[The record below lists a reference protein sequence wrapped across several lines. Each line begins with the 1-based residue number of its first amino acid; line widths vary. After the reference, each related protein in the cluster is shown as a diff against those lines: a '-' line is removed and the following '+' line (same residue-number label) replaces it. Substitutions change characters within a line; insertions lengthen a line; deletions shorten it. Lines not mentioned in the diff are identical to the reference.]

1 MSTQNNIRIFYR
13 DDKELERIHHRLKLT
28 PCPHCGK
35 VGTLIFN
42 GKSYGYRE
50 DSSLRQ
56 LRRQHVICNQ
66 RKAFSPGCGGGQS
79 LFAADTVPGLQA
91 LTKTLW
97 LFASF
102 LLAGS
107 RAYSAFR
114 RLTTGLDIRAA
125 TRWREKFRL
134 AQARWRVLLCGHRPP
149 PESPESSDP
158 LVSSLSLFPNAF
170 PTSSD
175 PFFDCQYR
183 FQRGLF

>member
-1 MSTQNNIRIFYR
+1 MSTQNRIRIFYR
-13 DDKELERIHHRLKLT
+13 DGKELERIHDRLKLT
-28 PCPHCGK
+28 PCPHCGR

-50 DSSLRQ
+50 DDTFPQ

-66 RKAFSPGCGGGQS
+66 RKACSPGCGGGQS

-102 LLAGS
+102 LLAGV
-107 RAYSAFR
+107 RAYPAFR
-114 RLTTGLDIRAA
+114 RLSTGLNVRAA
-125 TRWREKFRL
+125 HRWREKFRL

-158 LVSSLSLFPNAF
+158 LVSSLSLFHSDPSVCF
-170 PTSSD
+170 D
-175 PFFDCQYR
+175 PFFGYQYR

>member
-1 MSTQNNIRIFYR
+1 MSTQNRIRIFYR
-13 DDKELERIHHRLKLT
+13 DGKELERIHDRLKLT
-28 PCPHCGK
+28 PCPHCGR

-42 GKSYGYRE
+42 GKSYGYHD
-50 DSSLRQ
+50 DSSLLQ
-56 LRRQHVICNQ
+56 LRRQRVICNQ
-66 RKAFSPGCGGGQS
+66 RKACSPGCGGGQS

-102 LLAGS
+102 LLAGG
-107 RAYSAFR
+107 RAYPAFR
-114 RLTTGLDIRAA
+114 RLSTGLNVRAA
-125 TRWREKFRL
+125 HRWREKFRL

-158 LVSSLSLFPNAF
+158 LVSSLSLFP
-170 PTSSD
+170 SD
-175 PFFDCQYR
+175 PSASVDPFLDFQYR